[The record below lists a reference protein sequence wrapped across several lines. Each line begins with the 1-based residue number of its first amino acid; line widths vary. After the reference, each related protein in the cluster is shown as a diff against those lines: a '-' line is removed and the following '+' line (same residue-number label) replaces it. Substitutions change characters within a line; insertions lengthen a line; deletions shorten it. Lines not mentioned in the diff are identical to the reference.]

1 MLKKYLSYLP
11 AILPWTLVAVL
22 YAPVFHLLYKEKWD
36 MVDYGHAPFIL
47 PLALFIAWT
56 KRKNLVEIAAKSP
69 AAFYLPGFLL
79 MLFSAFIFNFGWR
92 WDYMLIQTISLIPM
106 LIGLLTFLY
115 GPAIFRPLLFPIFY
129 LLLLVPPPL
138 GILDA
143 ITLPMRHFASVAAE
157 IVLRTLQYPVTR
169 EGLLLHLGG
178 HEIFLGA
185 PCSGFRSL
193 ITMLSLGLIYVYFN
207 KGNFKKNLVLI
218 LAIVPLAIF
227 GNVVRVLIIT
237 FLTYYFGSE
246 VGQGFLHEFSG
257 MVVFVIML
265 LGLMLLERIMRGP
278 KK

>member
-1 MLKKYLSYLP
+1 M
-11 AILPWTLVAVL
+11 AVL

-56 KRKNLVEIAAKSP
+56 KRKTLVEIAKKSP
-69 AAFYLPGFLL
+69 AGFYLPGFLL
-79 MLFSAFIFNFGWR
+79 ILFSAFIFNFGWR

-115 GPAIFRPLLFPIFY
+115 GPAIFRPLLFPIAY